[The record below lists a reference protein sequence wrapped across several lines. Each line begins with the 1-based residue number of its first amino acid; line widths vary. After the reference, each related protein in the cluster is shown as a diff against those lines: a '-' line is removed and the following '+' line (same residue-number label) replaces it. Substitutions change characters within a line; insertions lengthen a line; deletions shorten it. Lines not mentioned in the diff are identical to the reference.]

1 MNERQNKSENKRWI
15 HKGRKLKCNKP
26 NSTMHIRI
34 QGTHIFLKHNRCSL
48 LDQNNHQDWKGKN
61 VSTFGVLSC
70 WQSKEIWLSKLKEE
84 WFMWEWIL
92 IIPFFFL
99 CFPTRNNISC
109 GVELGRILFM
119 WYQQWWHP
127 SKC

>member
-1 MNERQNKSENKRWI
+1 MNDKIKVRIRD
-15 HKGRKLKCNKP
+15 G
-26 NSTMHIRI
+26 STREGSWNVISPI
-34 QGTHIFLKHNRCSL
+34 LPCILEFKALTFFLKHNRCSL